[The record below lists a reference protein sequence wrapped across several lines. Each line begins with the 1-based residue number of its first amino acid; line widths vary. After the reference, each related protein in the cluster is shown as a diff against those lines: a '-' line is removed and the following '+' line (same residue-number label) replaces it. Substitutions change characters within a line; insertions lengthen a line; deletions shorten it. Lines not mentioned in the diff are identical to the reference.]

1 VRRVL
6 IALAAALVLVPVAQA
21 AAQPPAPPFPDAR
34 LQGSFDLAGRVT
46 AAHAVKGEHVGQ
58 VVQRVWSF
66 SSTCPAGQCPDVALT
81 RSRET
86 ATDSLVLHRRGPGSY
101 AGKGSFVSPLRC
113 AGRLYPR
120 GEKVP
125 FTITVKI
132 TFAVPFGGSTFAT
145 RISATYVNRKRLNR
159 TPCVGA
165 LGHDAASYH
174 GHLQATAGPAPGA

>member
-6 IALAAALVLVPVAQA
+6 IALAAALVLLPAARA
-21 AAQPPAPPFPDAR
+21 AAAPPAPPFSDAR
-34 LQGSFDLAGRVT
+34 LQGIFQLAGRVT
-46 AAHAVKGEHVGQ
+46 VAHAVKGEHVGET
-58 VVQRVWSF
+58 VDRVWSF
-66 SSTCPAGQCPDVALT
+66 ASSCPVGQCPDIALT
-81 RSRET
+81 RSRAI

-101 AGKGSFVSPLRC
+101 AGKGSFVAPLRC
-113 AGRLYPR
+113 AGRLYPA

-132 TFAVPFGGSTFAT
+132 TLAVPFGAGSIAT
-145 RISATYVNRKRLNR
+145 RVSATYRNRKRLNR